1 MKFEI
6 LNSILNNGKLEM
18 KAPLSH
24 LFPIALALAEQNNK
38 I

>member
-24 LFPIALALAEQNNK
+24 LFPIALAEQNNN